1 MPEVKGQLAQRRSAI
16 WIVIILAVVILGII
30 VAMRIQLI
38 RQNTNVAST
47 MAGTIISE
55 IQFGALLS
63 PVEADKLNP
72 RIQQKQFYTTSDR
85 LVMRL
90 TTTPE
95 VTEPFEV
102 AVRLLTPS
110 GSIVELNPP
119 SATFTPGTSSFC
131 CWQITKEGTYT
142 LQIFRPEKT
151 VSTIPLVIQ
160 KGTEP
165 GPSGKPNYNNIQ
177 VF

>member
-1 MPEVKGQLAQRRSAI
+1 MPEVKGQLSQRRSAI
-16 WIVIILAVVILGII
+16 WLIVILAVMVLGVII
-30 VAMRIQLI
+30 ARRIQLMN
-38 RQNTNVAST
+38 QNTDVTSLA
-47 MAGTIISE
+47 AGTIISE

-63 PVEADKLNP
+63 PAEAEKQNP
-72 RIQQKQFYTTSDR
+72 RIQQKQFYTTDDR
-85 LVMRL
+85 LIMRL
-90 TTTPE
+90 ITTPQ

-119 SATFTPGTSSFC
+119 SAQFTPGTSSFC
-131 CWQITKEGTYT
+131 CWHITKEGTYT

-151 VSTIPLVIQ
+151 VSTIPLTIQ
-160 KGTEP
+160 KGLEP
-165 GPSGKPNYNNIQ
+165 GTSGKPNYNTIQ